1 MNTKELIST
10 PFRYISPSA
19 LTLDHKN
26 ARQAKA
32 ELILKTDDM
41 NRGLI
46 LFVWQIYRKDIALV
60 NLWNEITYDFV
71 QRWEERRK
79 KLGIDDDLDA
89 EDYYAIIRED
99 GIAPHYESFS

>member
-1 MNTKELIST
+1 MNTK
-10 PFRYISPSA
+10 
-19 LTLDHKN
+19 D

-32 ELILKTDDM
+32 ELILQNDEMYRD
-41 NRGLI
+41 LI
-46 LFVWQIYRKDIALV
+46 LFVWQVYRKDIDLV

-89 EDYYAIIRED
+89 EEYYAIIRED
-99 GIAPHYESFS
+99 GIPPHYESFS